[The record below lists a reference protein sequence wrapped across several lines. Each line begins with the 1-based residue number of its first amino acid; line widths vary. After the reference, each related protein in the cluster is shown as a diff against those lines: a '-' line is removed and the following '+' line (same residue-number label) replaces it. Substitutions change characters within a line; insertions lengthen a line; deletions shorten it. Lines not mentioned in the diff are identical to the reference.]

1 LKKIS
6 LGSLSLDYRIEKRV
20 SDTDLP
26 AEEAVVELYRSG
38 IDVSRIIKVFSIG
51 GLGRRRRRVL
61 VPTRWSITAVDDIL
75 GRWLYRRVRRYPEID
90 SYLVYEKD
98 FLENRYV
105 ALLVPGPWIY
115 EFMEAWYPGTF
126 WNRLGSRVV
135 VEGSAEFG
143 RPRKEYADIGGCYY
157 ASRLATLEHLDRI
170 GRQATVIIF
179 REAYPGYV
187 FPVGVWSVRE
197 SVRMLFRE
205 RPLRFDSL
213 GDALRHVFGRL
224 RTPRG
229 MWRSEVSINPYFG
242 CEAGC
247 RYCYSIQYFKI
258 RGIGHDWGEYIE
270 AKMYLPRELAKK
282 LDRFE
287 RGAVIGIG
295 TYIDPYQPLEARTR
309 LTRRVLKVLRWRK
322 DLHLSILTRYPLI
335 LRDLRY
341 LEPRTPAPWSRVA
354 MLGRFAREG
363 VETWIFYA
371 PVMPGLNDD
380 PAMFEEVVS
389 DAVNKGVETIY
400 TDIIRFRIGVRERLI
415 KSLEEYRPDLVDLY
429 RGIGRRELYDWYRGV
444 VRRFTEVAKR
454 HGIKYVDA
462 EPMMFRT

>member
-1 LKKIS
+1 M
-6 LGSLSLDYRIEKRV
+6 
-20 SDTDLP
+20 TP
-26 AEEAVVELYRSG
+26 
-38 IDVSRIIKVFSIG
+38 
-51 GLGRRRRRVL
+51 
-61 VPTRWSITAVDDIL
+61 
-75 GRWLYRRVRRYPEID
+75 
-90 SYLVYEKD
+90 
-98 FLENRYV
+98 
-105 ALLVPGPWIY
+105 IY
-115 EFMEAWYPGTF
+115 
-126 WNRLGSRVV
+126 
-135 VEGSAEFG
+135 
-143 RPRKEYADIGGCYY
+143 
-157 ASRLATLEHLDRI
+157 
-170 GRQATVIIF
+170 
-179 REAYPGYV
+179 
-187 FPVGVWSVRE
+187 
-197 SVRMLFRE
+197 RE
-205 RPLRFDSL
+205 RIR
-213 GDALRHVFGRL
+213 GRYYPH
-224 RTPRG
+224 RTPLPDIDY
-229 MWRSEVSINPYFG
+229 SINPYFG

-335 LRDLRY
+335 LRDLDLIMDGPADVGSSAPSYDRSFWRY